1 MQFASKFHTWHRLL
15 YPTTSPLASADADA
29 GRRWVVAITLDFYG
43 GLFVVTD
50 RATEV
55 VEVHFWRP
63 QSVKVQIGG
72 LPDHGLGRLLTLAS
86 ALDFEGTP
94 TADIHDVPIRPL
106 SDILPV
112 DYQSSVKTVRF
123 TPGEVAGDGP
133 PVTDRALRL
142 FQEAKSATNG
152 DDTLQAFRQLSGIS
166 GKAGPRLQTLADEFF
181 AQNEEELK
189 YWQLGYHVTVD
200 FSELHALPS
209 GQTGS
214 SYPLPDD
221 ARIVF
226 DTEET
231 STIPHQPSNNP
242 HVLER
247 PPTRRRRKR

>member
-1 MQFASKFHTWHRLL
+1 M
-15 YPTTSPLASADADA
+15 
-29 GRRWVVAITLDFYG
+29 AITLDFYG
-43 GLFVVTD
+43 GLFVVNEGATD
-50 RATEV
+50 V
-55 VEVHFWRP
+55 VEVHFWKPR
-63 QSVKVQIGG
+63 SVRIQVDG

-86 ALDFEGTP
+86 ELDFEGTP
-94 TADIHDVPIRPL
+94 AANIEDVPIRPL

-123 TPGEVAGDGP
+123 TAGEMTGEGP
-133 PVTDRALRL
+133 PVTDRALHL

-152 DDTLQAFRQLSGIS
+152 DDTLQTFRQLSGIS
-166 GKAGPRLQTLADEFF
+166 GRTGPRLQTLADEFF
-181 AQNEEELK
+181 AQETEELK
-189 YWQLGYHVTVD
+189 YWQLGYHVTVE

-209 GQTGS
+209 GHTGS

-221 ARIVF
+221 AQIVF

>member
-1 MQFASKFHTWHRLL
+1 M
-15 YPTTSPLASADADA
+15 
-29 GRRWVVAITLDFYG
+29 AITLDFYG
-43 GLFVVTD
+43 GLFVVNE
-50 RATEV
+50 RAIDA
-55 VEVHFWRP
+55 VEVHFWQPRP
-63 QSVKVQIGG
+63 VKIEVDG

-86 ALDFEGTP
+86 ELDFEGTP
-94 TADIHDVPIRPL
+94 TADIEDVPIRRL

-112 DYQSSVKTVRF
+112 DYQSSVKTIRF
-123 TPGEVAGDGP
+123 TAGEMNGEGP

-152 DDTLQAFRQLSGIS
+152 DDTLQAFRQLSGIT
-166 GKAGPRLQTLADEFF
+166 GKANSRFQTLADEFF
-181 AQNEEELK
+181 AQNAEELK
-189 YWQLGYHVTVD
+189 YWQLGYHITVE

-209 GQTGS
+209 GPTGS

-221 ARIVF
+221 AHIIF